1 MNRKEYE
8 ARHAELYAQL
18 ADLKKQYISDN
29 TSIEPGS
36 VVMAAGV
43 KCILKEYKVT
53 NGLIYPILVSL
64 TNKNRK
70 VYVSANSKIVKVDRE

>member
-1 MNRKEYE
+1 MNREEYE
-8 ARHAELYAQL
+8 AKRAELYAQL
-18 ADLKKQYISDN
+18 AQLKEQYIIDN
-29 TSIEPGS
+29 TDIEPGS

-43 KCILKEYKVT
+43 KCILREYKVT

-70 VYVSANSKIVKVDRE
+70 VYVSANSKLTKV

>member
-1 MNRKEYE
+1 MSKK
-8 ARHAELYAQL
+8 AE
-18 ADLKKQYISDN
+18 DGFKKLFEGSD
-29 TSIEPGS
+29 
-36 VVMAAGV
+36 

-70 VYVSANSKIVKVDRE
+70 VYVSANAKIVKVDGE

>member
-1 MNRKEYE
+1 MDKKEYE
-8 ARHAELYAQL
+8 AKHAELYAKL
-18 ADLKKQYISDN
+18 AEPKKQYISDN

-64 TNKNRK
+64 TNKNKK
-70 VYVSANSKIVKVDRE
+70 VYVSANAKIVKVDGE